1 MNIQQLKTIA
11 QQHQIDATGM
21 SKTEIIHQLQRQEGN
36 FDCFASAT
44 DGECD
49 QLDCLWREDCFKA
62 AKA

>member
-1 MNIQQLKTIA
+1 MNIQQLRTIA
-11 QQHQIDATGM
+11 LHHQIDADGL
-21 SKTEIIHQLQRQEGN
+21 SKTEIIHKLQRLEGN

-49 QLDCLWREDCFKA
+49 QFDCMWREDCFKA

>member
-1 MNIQQLKTIA
+1 MNIQQLRTIA
-11 QQHQIDATGM
+11 QQHQIDAAGL
-21 SKTEIIHQLQRQEGN
+21 SKTEIIHKLQRQEGN

-49 QLDCLWREDCFKA
+49 QFDCLWREDCFKA